1 MAETVQSRLAALGIA
16 LPTPGAPLASYIPTT
31 ESGGLV
37 FVSGQLSVVPGGE
50 QCVGKLG
57 AGLSVEDGYRGAR
70 IAAINLLAVLKG
82 AVGSLEL
89 VTRIVKIVGFVNCT
103 PDFGEPHKVI
113 NGASEFLVEV
123 FGDRGRHARSSV
135 GVNALPN
142 GAAVEVEAIV
152 EVA

>member
-16 LPTPGAPLASYIPTT
+16 LPTPGTPLATYIPTT

-37 FVSGQLSVVPGGE
+37 FVSGQLSVVAGGE

-57 AGLSVEDGYRGAR
+57 AGLSVEDGRKGAR
-70 IAAINLLAVLKG
+70 IAAINLMAVLKS
-82 AVGSLEL
+82 AIGSLEL
-89 VTRIVKIVGFVNCT
+89 VTRIVKIVGFVNCA
-103 PDFGEPHKVI
+103 PDFTEPHKVV
-113 NGASEFLVEV
+113 NGASELLVEV
-123 FGDRGRHARSSV
+123 FGERGRHARSSV

-142 GAAVEVEAIV
+142 GAAVEIEAIV